1 MSLYS
6 VEMTQWSDDV
16 NRRIAG
22 AVRAARG
29 EELSAQDLADR
40 TKELGHHITRDT
52 IANLE
57 SGRKKSIDIAELII
71 LAKALG
77 IAPISLIYPDLLHGE
92 VECLPNHTTTTQN
105 AILAFVGYPD
115 DESVEFTS
123 MGTFWD
129 YYNLRY
135 AADQHEEAGNSA
147 AAAEARRAARG
158 ARDYGVREHRW
169 VINDE

>member
-1 MSLYS
+1 M
-6 VEMTQWSDDV
+6 

-29 EELSAQDLADR
+29 ENLSAQEVAAR

-57 SGRKKSIDIAELII
+57 SGRKKSVDVAELIV

-77 IAPISLIYPDLLHGE
+77 VAPISLIYPDLLHGE
-92 VECLPNHTTTTQN
+92 VEDVPGHTVTTED
-105 AILAFVGYPD
+105 AILAFVGHPD

-129 YYNLRY
+129 YYNDLDVAR
-135 AADQHEEAGNSA
+135 QHKAAGNDI
-147 AAAEARRAARG
+147 AAAEARRNARR
-158 ARDYGVREHRW
+158 AREYGKREHRW
-169 VINDE
+169 TINDE